1 MTRGGGKAA
10 QEGKTGAAE
19 LAGDEIRGGG
29 GGMPRGEEDGRPQ
42 VGEKDQGEP
51 RRLVGTSVGGGGS
64 CWAGETSGEGRRRRP
79 LFSSKPRKK
88 NCGWTFLQL
97 QKRSGTGVK
106 NKFSH

>member
-1 MTRGGGKAA
+1 MEAVERHGEVKPEAV
-10 QEGKTGAAE
+10 KLTGD
-19 LAGDEIRGGG
+19 GIRGSGG
-29 GGMPRGEEDGRPQ
+29 LPWGRRKGAPQKGKWIEEG
-42 VGEKDQGEP
+42 P
-51 RRLVGTSVGGGGS
+51 RRLTGASVGGLGQPLGRGTGGK
-64 CWAGETSGEGRRRRP
+64 GRRWRP